1 MSTATTAP
9 PRADAALVER
19 LRADL
24 ATAGYTVDGVADL
37 LGPLAGAALAREQT
51 LPAQRVTA
59 DSGTPL
65 ATLVRLF
72 TLGDAVDEAEAG
84 SALPT
89 LGVTGALALGL
100 VTQQGPGVV
109 ATCDLRPY
117 GDEDHEWW
125 VASDLSEIATRQPLR
140 EDHVLGIG
148 GASTTLASW
157 TPRPDVERALDLGT
171 GSGVQ
176 ALHLGAHARHI
187 TATDISERALA
198 YARFNALLNGLD
210 WDLRAG
216 SMLDPV
222 AGERFELIVS
232 NPPFVITP
240 RGAGVPLFEY
250 RDGGAAGDA
259 VVAGLV
265 RSIGEH
271 LEPGGIAQFLGNWEI
286 VDDADWR
293 DRVRGWVSG
302 TGLDAWVVQRDVQDP
317 AQYAE
322 TWARDGGHHSATAEF
337 AAMYAAWLDDFASR
351 GVTSIGFGVI
361 TLQRPASER
370 EPFVSLEEAVGRV
383 AIPMGPSVLAG
394 LRARTWLAEHGDDD
408 LLAIAWRC
416 APDVT
421 EERHGRPGASDPSVI
436 LLRQGGGLGRAVQLD
451 TAMAAFASVCDGDLT
466 AGQALTAIGSLLGID
481 DLELRASALPV
492 IRDLVADGLLVRDE

>member
-1 MSTATTAP
+1 
-9 PRADAALVER
+9 
-19 LRADL
+19 
-24 ATAGYTVDGVADL
+24 
-37 LGPLAGAALAREQT
+37 
-51 LPAQRVTA
+51 
-59 DSGTPL
+59 
-65 ATLVRLF
+65 
-72 TLGDAVDEAEAG
+72 
-84 SALPT
+84 
-89 LGVTGALALGL
+89 
-100 VTQQGPGVV
+100 
-109 ATCDLRPY
+109 
-117 GDEDHEWW
+117 
-125 VASDLSEIATRQPLR
+125 
-140 EDHVLGIG
+140 
-148 GASTTLASW
+148 
-157 TPRPDVERALDLGT
+157 
-171 GSGVQ
+171 
-176 ALHLGAHARHI
+176 
-187 TATDISERALA
+187 
-198 YARFNALLNGLD
+198 
-210 WDLRAG
+210 
-216 SMLDPV
+216 MLDPV
-222 AGERFELIVS
+222 EGERFELIVS

-286 VDDADWR
+286 VAGADWR
-293 DRVRGWVSG
+293 DRVSGWVSG

-361 TLQRPASER
+361 TLQRPASDR
-370 EPFVSLEEAVGRV
+370 EPFVFLEEAMGRV
-383 AIPMGPSVLAG
+383 AAPMGPSVLTG
-394 LRARTWLAEHGDDD
+394 LRARTWLAEHSDDD

-421 EERHGRPGASDPSVI
+421 EERHGRPGAPDPSVI

-466 AGQALTAIGSLLGID
+466 AGQALTAIGSLLGTD
-481 DLELRASALPV
+481 DRELRASALPV